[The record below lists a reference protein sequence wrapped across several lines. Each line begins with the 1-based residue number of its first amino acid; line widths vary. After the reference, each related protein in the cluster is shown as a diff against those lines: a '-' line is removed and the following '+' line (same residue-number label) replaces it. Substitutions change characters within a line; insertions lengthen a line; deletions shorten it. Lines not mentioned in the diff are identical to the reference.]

1 MPKVSEEHRKQRRNE
16 ITRAALR
23 CFADKGFAATSMTDI
38 IAESGLSS
46 GAIYGHFASKEELI
60 EAAISD
66 LLADTFPPVALPQWP
81 TPFPTPDTVARSLIA
96 SINNRVGEAKLL
108 LQVWGQACTTPPLK
122 VAASGVGERL
132 RIMFHTYLIY
142 WFEQSHSHEDAII
155 LAEKYADVYVGLAQ
169 GYVTQSALFDQFD
182 GERYLD
188 AIRDIRF
195 SA

>member
-16 ITRAALR
+16 IARAALR

-38 IAESGLSS
+38 IAESGLSA

-60 EAAISD
+60 EVAVSD
-66 LLADTFPPVALPQWP
+66 LFDNTFPPVVLPQWP
-81 TPFPTPDTVARSLIA
+81 TPFPTPDTLVRSLI
-96 SINNRVGEAKLL
+96 SNINNRVGDTKLL
-108 LQVWGQACTTPPLK
+108 VQVWGQACTTAPLK
-122 VAASGVGERL
+122 GAVSDVGQRL
-132 RIMFHTYLIY
+132 RTMFFTYLIQ
-142 WFEQSHSHEDAII
+142 WFEQKHSHDEAVI